1 MEISASGYEGHTV
14 VLTVEREGWIAMPLM
29 VTMRVVELTICLYGS
44 ANEGDYV
51 LRNSTL
57 TFSEVYKSF
66 ERQHI
71 SVELV
76 ADEDDEERDEVFHIL
91 IDTPFGVQSK
101 RRAVTCL
108 IHNI

>member
-1 MEISASGYEGHTV
+1 MKHVVTV
-14 VLTVEREGWIAMPLM
+14 FSYDPTHA
-29 VTMRVVELTICLYGS
+29 

-76 ADEDDEERDEVFHIL
+76 ADEDDGERDEVFHIL
-91 IDTPFGVQSK
+91 IDTPFGIQSK